1 VRAAGLLRFAGI
13 PAEAIGAGRAPADPP
28 QRSAAQ
34 RNEDVIEG
42 RARTRSA
49 CCVLQAGGAGAISRE
64 CIEEC
69 TLAFNFSK
77 SMADAASPRPLPLTN
92 GLVYVNADMPGLTR
106 VRHGSSFRYRDAKG
120 RWLRDPDE
128 LSRIRQLA
136 IPPAYTDVWICP
148 LPNGHLQATGI
159 DARGRKQYRYHAE
172 WRLLKDET
180 KFERLELFGRALP
193 KIRAR
198 VARDLQAGAKE
209 QLPGRAT
216 VLATLVRLLDITFL
230 RVGNEEYA
238 SSNRSY
244 GLTTLRNRHV
254 DVRGTSLRLR
264 FRGKS
269 GVLHEARVDDPRVA
283 RVIRRCQQLPGQEL
297 FQYQG
302 SDGEVHS
309 VSSSDVNEYL
319 REAAGDNFTAKDFRT
334 WHGTVQA
341 LELTRIACSG
351 ESEGE
356 AGGSRVNAKEILGAV
371 ARQLGNTPAV
381 CKKAYI
387 HPAVLTLG
395 AKLSADSGAMTEIWK
410 ELANAS
416 QGVGRLHSAEARL
429 LAFLRRHRLEAR
441 RAQKAILA
449 DQRRSRG
456 AAK

>member
-1 VRAAGLLRFAGI
+1 
-13 PAEAIGAGRAPADPP
+13 
-28 QRSAAQ
+28 
-34 RNEDVIEG
+34 
-42 RARTRSA
+42 
-49 CCVLQAGGAGAISRE
+49 
-64 CIEEC
+64 
-69 TLAFNFSK
+69 
-77 SMADAASPRPLPLTN
+77 MADAVSPRPVALAN

-106 VRHGSSFRYRDAKG
+106 ARHGSSFRYRDAKG
-120 RWLRDPDE
+120 QWLRDIDE
-128 LSRIRQLA
+128 ISRIRQLA

-172 WRLLKDET
+172 WRLMKDET

-198 VARDLQAGAKE
+198 VARDLRAGGKE
-209 QLPGRAT
+209 ALPGRAP

-254 DVRGTSLRLR
+254 DVRGASLKLR

-297 FQYQG
+297 FQYQD
-302 SDGEVHS
+302 SEGELRN
-309 VSSSDVNEYL
+309 VSSTDVNDYL

-341 LELTRIACSG
+341 LELTRLACSSDSQD
-351 ESEGE
+351 ES
-356 AGGSRVNAKEILGAV
+356 AGPRFSAKEILGAV
-371 ARQLGNTPAV
+371 AKQLGNTPAV

-387 HPAVLTLG
+387 HPAVLTFG
-395 AKLSADSGAMTEIWK
+395 AKLAADSGAMTEIWK
-410 ELANAS
+410 ELADTTKS
-416 QGVGRLHSAEARL
+416 VRRLRSAEARL

-441 RAQKAILA
+441 RAQKAAAA
-449 DQRRSRG
+449 DARRSRTG
-456 AAK
+456 AR